1 MKTLPILGH
10 SEHLKS
16 HYKKELQKILRYK
29 FKRQD
34 LIAKPTLNALSNIAL
49 SLNIHIAAIQSRSG
63 EIIAV
68 SIGNAKDVNFPDLQ
82 RFRQGLVRLSGMRM
96 FIVSPFSNLLSQQNI
111 NNLLIKRLDY
121 VCKIQVSSHKKNP
134 DYSFCNL
141 SYLHP
146 NPKYTQATLSL
157 EPFDI
162 NDHFDAYQFSIDLEK
177 EIISNTAAAED
188 LRPDNQ
194 AIICAIKTSKNLFF
208 EQDYAEL
215 LELCKTAGLNVVDQ
229 ALQRKD
235 TPDVKTFFGQG
246 KLLSIAEDALFKEVD
261 YLVFLQD
268 LSPTQLSNIGKLTD
282 LKVIDRTQLILDIF
296 AKRAQS
302 HDGKLQVELAQ
313 LKYMLPRLRE
323 RETHLSR
330 LTGGIGG
337 RGPGETKLEV
347 HTRKARDKINNL
359 EKKLKQL
366 EKKRFEKRKSR
377 IRNQV
382 PIVSILGYTNAG
394 KSTLLNTLTQ
404 AKAMAENKLFA
415 TLDPFSKRLRFPQ
428 EREVILTDT
437 VGFIRN
443 LPKDLMQ
450 AFKAT
455 LEEIQDAQLLLHVID
470 VSNPAFHDHIE
481 IVDQILTE
489 LDCQNIKKIL
499 VFNKIDLLEAEHAQE
514 ICQQYNAIGI
524 SALNKESCRPL
535 IDAISSF
542 FSIDVQTYQ

>member
-1 MKTLPILGH
+1 MKNLPILGQ
-10 SEHLKS
+10 SQHLKS

-34 LIAKPTLNALSNIAL
+34 LIAKTTLSSLSDIAI
-49 SLNIHIAAIQSRSG
+49 SLNIHIAAIQNRSG
-63 EIIAV
+63 EVIAI
-68 SIGNAKDVNFPDLQ
+68 SIGNSKDVNFPELQ
-82 RFRQGLVRLSGMRM
+82 RFRQGLIRLSGMKM
-96 FIVSPFSNLLSQQNI
+96 FIVSPFSNKLTQKNT
-111 NNLLIKRLDY
+111 NTLLIKRLDY
-121 VCKIQVSSHKKNP
+121 ICKVHVQKQKNHFEYGP
-134 DYSFCNL
+134 CNL

-162 NDHFDAYQFSIDLEK
+162 HDYFDAYQFSVDLEK
-177 EIISNTAAAED
+177 EILSNTQASED

-194 AIICAIKTSKNLFF
+194 AIICAIKNPKNLFF

-215 LELCKTAGLNVVDQ
+215 LELCKTAGLIVVDQ
-229 ALQRKD
+229 AIQRRDK
-235 TPDVKTFFGQG
+235 PDVKSFFGQG
-246 KLLSIAEDALFKEVD
+246 KLLNIAEDALFKEVD

-347 HTRKARDKINNL
+347 HTRRARDKINRL

-366 EKKRFEKRKSR
+366 EKKRLEKRKSR

-394 KSTLLNTLTQ
+394 KSTLFNTLTQ
-404 AKAMAENKLFA
+404 AKAMAEDKLFA

-428 EREVILTDT
+428 EKEVILTDT

-455 LEEIQDAQLLLHVID
+455 LEEIQDAQLLLHVLDI
-470 VSNPAFHDHIE
+470 SNPAFHDHIE

-489 LDCQNIKKIL
+489 LDCQNIKKLL
-499 VFNKIDLLEAEHAQE
+499 VFNKIDLLEPNHANE
-514 ICQQYNAIGI
+514 ICQQYDAIGI

-535 IDAISSF
+535 IKAISDF
-542 FSIDVQTYQ
+542 FSIEEYLY

>member
-10 SEHLKS
+10 SQHLKS

-29 FKRQD
+29 YKRQD
-34 LIAKPTLNALSNIAL
+34 LIAKPTLSVLSNIAL
-49 SLNIHIAAIQSRSG
+49 SLNIHIAAIQNRSG
-63 EIIAV
+63 EVIAI

-82 RFRQGLVRLSGMRM
+82 RFRQGLIRLSGIRM
-96 FIVSPFSNLLSQQNI
+96 FIVSPFSNTLSQKNI
-111 NNLLIKRLDY
+111 NTLLIKRLDY
-121 VCKIQVSSHKKNP
+121 VCKIHVSQNKNTP
-134 DYSFCNL
+134 NFSSCHL

-146 NPKYTQATLSL
+146 NPKYTQATLNL
-157 EPFDI
+157 EAFDI
-162 NDHFDAYQFSIDLEK
+162 NDYFDAYQFSVDLEK
-177 EIISNTAAAED
+177 EILSNTDAAED

-215 LELCKTAGLNVVDQ
+215 LELCKTAGLKVVDQ
-229 ALQRKD
+229 AIQRKD
-235 TPDVKTFFGQG
+235 KPDVKSFFGHG
-246 KLLSIAEDALFKEVD
+246 KLLSIAEDALFKEAD

-347 HTRKARDKINNL
+347 HTRRARDKINHL

-366 EKKRFEKRKSR
+366 EKKRLEKRKSR

-394 KSTLLNTLTQ
+394 KSTLLNSLTQ
-404 AKAMAENKLFA
+404 AKAMAEDKLFA

-428 EREVILTDT
+428 EKEVILTDT

-470 VSNPAFHDHIE
+470 SSNPAFHDHIE

-489 LDCQNIKKIL
+489 LDCQNIKKLL
-499 VFNKIDLLEAEHAQE
+499 VFNKVDLLDPGHAKE
-514 ICQQYNAIGI
+514 ICQHYDAIGI

-535 IDAISSF
+535 IQEIANF
-542 FSIDVQTYQ
+542 FSIQDPIY